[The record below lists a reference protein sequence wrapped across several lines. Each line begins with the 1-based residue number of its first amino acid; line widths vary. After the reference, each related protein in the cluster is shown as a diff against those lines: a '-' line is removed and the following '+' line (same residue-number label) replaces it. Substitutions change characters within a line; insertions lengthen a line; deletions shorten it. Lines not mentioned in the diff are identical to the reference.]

1 MRKIHLE
8 KNIFRVFGFSVAM
21 AFLETA
27 VVVYLR
33 TIYYPEGFEFPLVP
47 VTGIHGITELLREAA
62 TLIMLLM
69 VSILAAKE
77 FTSRF
82 AYFLY
87 SFAIWDIF
95 YYVFLKI
102 LLGWPESFLTWDIL
116 FLLPVPWFG
125 PVVAPLINSLS
136 MIMLA
141 LVILFH
147 PAKKKPQTLGL
158 REWLLLI
165 TGSIIIIF
173 SYTVGY
179 AHYMLEKFTVKTLLT
194 FSEPQAI
201 LEHSSL
207 FIPSDFP
214 WWIFWIGQGIIFLG
228 IILYFV
234 RIRKLRYL

>member
-1 MRKIHLE
+1 MRMILTE
-8 KNIFRVFGFSVAM
+8 KNILRVLGFSIAM

-33 TIYYPEGFEFPLVP
+33 TIYYPGGFEFPLVP

-69 VSILAAKE
+69 VSVLAANK
-77 FTSRF
+77 FTGRF
-82 AYFLY
+82 AYFLF

-102 LLGWPESFLTWDIL
+102 LLGWPENFMTWDIL

-141 LVILFH
+141 MVILLP
-147 PAKKKPQTLGL
+147 PAKKNPLPLFPG
-158 REWLLLI
+158 EWTLLI
-165 TGSIIIIF
+165 TGSLIVIL
-173 SYTVGY
+173 SYTTGY
-179 AHYMLEKFTVKTLLT
+179 AQYMLEKFTVKNLLT

-207 FIPSDFP
+207 FIPREFP
-214 WWIFWIGQGIIFLG
+214 WWIFWIGQGVILLG
-228 IILYFV
+228 IILYVV
-234 RIRKLRYL
+234 RIRKLRHL